1 MQSAKTLWCSYQ
13 YSENMIKS
21 LGYNPFRENHIHTCK
36 YGNNCRGAHS
46 ESEIKQSSEVVKFNS
61 YIKSRIDWVKIYLD
75 IISVIKTDSVKMKQ
89 NNNYDIE
96 NSLKDF
102 ISTVQ
107 LWKQLASEH
116 RRIRKDEQL
125 FATSGYDYIEDIPMF
140 RLSEN
145 YEDIMWP
152 FERMTHTCTVYTNMM
167 SSIEMRKRI
176 SIRDIC
182 IAPGINCKSG
192 CHKTSEMLCI
202 DNFMTGEC
210 NCESEEEYN
219 LHCMNLQTKIKE
231 TSDVHKIKKFQDK
244 LEALIESRTIHYNIT
259 PFNTLY
265 SNHLESIKREAEE
278 IEMMEQRLVDSVKIQ
293 SENIKPVIKLKKL
306 GCK

>member
-21 LGYNPFRENHIHTCK
+21 LGYNPFRENHIHMCK
-36 YGNNCRGAHS
+36 YGNSCRGAHNV
-46 ESEIKQSSEVVKFNS
+46 SEIKQSPEVVRFNS
-61 YIKSRIDWVKIYLD
+61 YNKSRIDWVKIYLD
-75 IISVIKTDSVKMKQ
+75 IISVIKKDVPKMKCPEEIPEL
-89 NNNYDIE
+89 NAE
-96 NSLKDF
+96 NF
-102 ISTVQ
+102 ITVLQ

-125 FATSGYDYIEDIPMF
+125 FASSGYDYIEDVPQF
-140 RLSEN
+140 KLSEN
-145 YEDIMWP
+145 YEDIVWP
-152 FERMTHTCTVYTNMM
+152 FERMTHLCPIYTNMM

-192 CHKTSEMLCI
+192 SHKMNEMLCI
-202 DNFMTGEC
+202 DNFMTGKC
-210 NCESEEEYN
+210 KCQTEEEYA
-219 LHCMNLQTKIKE
+219 LHCTNLQAKIKE
-231 TSDVHKIKKFQDK
+231 TYDVMKVKKLEEK
-244 LEALIESRTIHYNIT
+244 LEALLSSRTIHYNIT
-259 PFNTLY
+259 PFITMYDNY
-265 SNHLESIKREAEE
+265 LESIKKEQDELK
-278 IEMMEQRLVDSVKIQ
+278 MMEQRLVDSVKIQ

>member
-36 YGNNCRGAHS
+36 YGNSCRGAHNI
-46 ESEIKQSSEVVKFNS
+46 SEIKQSSEVVRFNS
-61 YIKSRIDWVKIYLD
+61 YNKSRIDWVKIYLD
-75 IISVIKTDSVKMKQ
+75 IISVIKKDVPKMKCPEKIPEL
-89 NNNYDIE
+89 DAE
-96 NSLKDF
+96 NF
-102 ISTVQ
+102 ITVLQ
-107 LWKQLASEH
+107 LWKKLASEH
-116 RRIRKDEQL
+116 RRIRKDDEL
-125 FATSGYDYIEDIPMF
+125 FASSGYDYIEDVPQF

-145 YEDIMWP
+145 YEDILWP
-152 FERMTHTCTVYTNMM
+152 FERMTHLCPVYTNMM

-192 CHKTSEMLCI
+192 SHKTSEMLCI

-210 NCESEEEYN
+210 KCQTEEEYTM
-219 LHCMNLQTKIKE
+219 HCMNLQAKIKE
-231 TSDVHKIKKFQDK
+231 TSDVMKVKK
-244 LEALIESRTIHYNIT
+244 LEEKLNTLLSSRTIHYNII
-259 PFNTLY
+259 PFITMY
-265 SNHLESIKREAEE
+265 SNHLESIKKEQDELK
-278 IEMMEQRLVDSVKIQ
+278 MMEQRLVDSVKIQ